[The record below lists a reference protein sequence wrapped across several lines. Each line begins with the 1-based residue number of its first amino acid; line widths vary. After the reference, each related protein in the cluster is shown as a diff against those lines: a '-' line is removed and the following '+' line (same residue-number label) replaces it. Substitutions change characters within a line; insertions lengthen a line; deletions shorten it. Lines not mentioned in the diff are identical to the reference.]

1 MSAFG
6 IVFGEFMASLGD
18 EIGGTTLVNG
28 LFNTVLSATGNS
40 CYLYTQHFI
49 LICIY
54 LAISGVLAN
63 QLLQKYSWRNVGY
76 VGSIFFFVGSFGT
89 AFVTSLNQMIFT
101 FAVLQGMCGFE
112 LALHENLFPI
122 KKLSVCATVSS

>member
-6 IVFGEFMASLGD
+6 IIFGKFLASLGD

-40 CYLYTQHFI
+40 CSLYTRHFV
-49 LICIY
+49 LIY
-54 LAISGVLAN
+54 VFLTLSGVLAN
-63 QLLQKYSWRNVGY
+63 QLLQKYSWRKVGY
-76 VGSIFFFVGSFGT
+76 VGATLFFLGSFGT

-101 FAVLQGMCGFE
+101 FGVLQGTCGF
-112 LALHENLFPI
+112 ALH
-122 KKLSVCATVSS
+122 